1 MSIDG
6 PLEVLAAVCRVRDPA
21 IATEEDE
28 PCAARGLARRSPVR
42 RSGKIR
48 ASFEGTEMTTA
59 ERERMNSLCLRI
71 QEEKD
76 HQSFE
81 ALLRELDEVIAHKQR
96 RFPQG
101 DGIVPWQGRT
111 RPWKML
117 SGSVQKT
124 VKSVYRN
131 GAETVEII
139 IPKAEDL
146 FRELRIENAFTDV
159 DGQPVALKERAH
171 VDITFEA
178 EARDTVKKVGDGH
191 A

>member
-1 MSIDG
+1 
-6 PLEVLAAVCRVRDPA
+6 
-21 IATEEDE
+21 
-28 PCAARGLARRSPVR
+28 
-42 RSGKIR
+42 
-48 ASFEGTEMTTA
+48 MTTA
-59 ERERMNSLCLRI
+59 ERERMNLLCIRI

-76 HQSFE
+76 HQRFE
-81 ALLRELDEVIAHKQR
+81 ALLHELAEVIARKQR
-96 RFPQG
+96 RFPQS
-101 DGIVPWQGRT
+101 DASAAWQRRT

-117 SGSVQKT
+117 SGSVQKM

-131 GAETVEII
+131 GAETVEIA
-139 IPKAEDL
+139 IPEAEDL

-178 EARDTVKKVGDGH
+178 EPKDTVKKVGDGH